1 MPSPRVALGAN
12 HRKCKKAF
20 FLILIFGARSHQKN
34 LLPAEAENMYYYLPP
49 LIINIFVKV
58 KLWMFKG
65 RGGGGGAG
73 LKLYFKVSGVICE
86 NLVEKFQQLGEMG
99 EDCNFPHW
107 GFVAKMLSKY
117 KKIVYS
123 LPLFGVR
130 YKRIVKLEV

>member
-1 MPSPRVALGAN
+1 MVGLQLRVNLALT
-12 HRKCKKAF
+12 
-20 FLILIFGARSHQKN
+20 FLSRLSFECSR
-34 LLPAEAENMYYYLPP
+34 E
-49 LIINIFVKV
+49 
-58 KLWMFKG
+58 
-65 RGGGGGAG
+65 GGEGAG
-73 LKLYFKVSGVICE
+73 LKLDFQVSGVICE

>member
-12 HRKCKKAF
+12 HRKCKKSF

-65 RGGGGGAG
+65 RGGGGGG
-73 LKLYFKVSGVICE
+73 GGQGW
-86 NLVEKFQQLGEMG
+86 N
-99 EDCNFPHW
+99 
-107 GFVAKMLSKY
+107 
-117 KKIVYS
+117 
-123 LPLFGVR
+123 
-130 YKRIVKLEV
+130 